1 MSLPPWPEIAIYCPA
16 FFGLLGSAL
25 GGDINQCSRIGL
37 AMSEVSDHD
46 FIRRFSTLLGA
57 LVALT
62 FVLFVLAQIMGALV
76 PKEATKKAKA
86 AENAVAE
93 RIKPVGQLMIAGGAS
108 EKVMNTLVPPA
119 NAAASGEQTFKSTC
133 AVCHVAGVAGA
144 PKFGDK
150 AAWKDRIAQAKD
162 TLYEH
167 ALKGFQGKV
176 GFMPAKGGNAALPDA
191 DVKAAVDYMVDAA
204 K

>member
-1 MSLPPWPEIAIYCPA
+1 MMAGNA
-16 FFGLLGSAL
+16 
-25 GGDINQCSRIGL
+25 GD
-37 AMSEVSDHD
+37 
-46 FIRRFSTLLGA
+46 
-57 LVALT
+57 
-62 FVLFVLAQIMGALV
+62 
-76 PKEATKKAKA
+76 
-86 AENAVAE
+86 
-93 RIKPVGQLMIAGGAS
+93 
-108 EKVMNTLVPPA
+108 KVMNTLVPPA
-119 NAAASGEQTFKSTC
+119 SAGASGEQTFKATC

-150 AAWKDRIAQAKD
+150 AAWKDRIAQGKD

>member
-1 MSLPPWPEIAIYCPA
+1 
-16 FFGLLGSAL
+16 
-25 GGDINQCSRIGL
+25 
-37 AMSEVSDHD
+37 MSEVTDHD

-62 FVLFVLAQIMGALV
+62 FVLFVLAQIMGAQV
-76 PKEATKKAKA
+76 PREATTKAKA
-86 AENAVAE
+86 ADNAVAE
-93 RIKPVGQLMIAGGAS
+93 RIKPVGQLMVAS
-108 EKVMNTLVPPA
+108 GTGEKVMNTLVPSA
-119 NAAASGEQTFKSTC
+119 NAGASGEQTFKATC

-144 PKFGDK
+144 PKVGDK
-150 AAWKDRIAQAKD
+150 AAWKDRIAQGKD

-191 DVKAAVDYMVDAA
+191 DVKAAVDYMVSAA

>member
-1 MSLPPWPEIAIYCPA
+1 
-16 FFGLLGSAL
+16 
-25 GGDINQCSRIGL
+25 
-37 AMSEVSDHD
+37 MSEVSDHD

-62 FVLFVLAQIMGALV
+62 FVLFVLAQIMGAQV
-76 PKEATKKAKA
+76 PREATKKAKA
-86 AENAVAE
+86 ADNAVTE
-93 RIKPVGQLMIAGGAS
+93 RIKPVGQLMMAGGTG

-119 NAAASGEQTFKSTC
+119 NAGASGEQTFKATC

-144 PKFGDK
+144 PKLGDK
-150 AAWKDRIAQAKD
+150 AAWKDRIAQGTD

-191 DVKAAVDYMVDAA
+191 DVKAAVEYMVGAA

>member
-1 MSLPPWPEIAIYCPA
+1 
-16 FFGLLGSAL
+16 
-25 GGDINQCSRIGL
+25 
-37 AMSEVSDHD
+37 MSEVSDGD

-62 FVLFVLAQIMGALV
+62 FVLFVLAQIMGAQV

-86 AENAVAE
+86 AENTVAE
-93 RIKPVGQLMIAGGAS
+93 RIKPVGQLMMAGSGG
-108 EKVMNTLVPPA
+108 EKVMNALVPPA
-119 NAAASGEQTFKSTC
+119 NAAASGEVTFKATC
-133 AVCHVAGVAGA
+133 SVCHMTGVAGA

-150 AAWKDRIAQAKD
+150 AAWKDRIAQGKD
-162 TLYEH
+162 TLYGH

-191 DVKAAVDYMVDAA
+191 DVKAAVDYMVSAA

>member
-1 MSLPPWPEIAIYCPA
+1 
-16 FFGLLGSAL
+16 
-25 GGDINQCSRIGL
+25 
-37 AMSEVSDHD
+37 MSEVSDHD
-46 FIRRFSTLLGA
+46 FVKRFSTLLGA

-62 FVLFVLAQIMGALV
+62 FVLFVLAQIVSAQV

-86 AENAVAE
+86 ADNAVAE
-93 RIKPVGQLMIAGGAS
+93 RIRPVGQLMLAGSGTG
-108 EKVMNTLVPPA
+108 EKVMNTLVPSA
-119 NAAASGEQTFKSTC
+119 NAAASGEQTFKATC
-133 AVCHVAGVAGA
+133 SVCHLTGVAGA

-150 AAWKDRIAQAKD
+150 AAWKDRIAQGKD
-162 TLYEH
+162 TLYQH

-191 DVKAAVDYMVDAA
+191 DVEAAVDYMVGAA